1 MLQTCALYGG
11 ASYVNSWLGINFAVI
26 LAGIFVVTL
35 VYMLSR
41 FLPSS
46 MKGKITSVMKVELT
60 QLFISVIII
69 VVLIGAAST
78 ACAAST
84 SISQHVTHTTESPF
98 AYSDYYIGNLTLNT
112 GLRLLTNVYLTSIDY
127 GIDSRVYPSLINY
140 EGPGFLSHSASILS
154 KSAAN
159 KGIEIFSVGFNF
171 GEDLGANFGILS
183 DLYLAVFGPI
193 ITLVIGSLFVQY
205 LSIPIFEYTAFTIVL
220 PVALIMRSIAYSAS
234 GSGGLRS
241 ASNAVLAIAIA
252 VYLIYPLMISY
263 NSYIVNWIF
272 SVQNPYFQ
280 YLHTSFTIDSLPT
293 TFFSSLASGVSGVS
307 LFGVTTPSLNSLLGN
322 YATTG
327 VVSLFDPFA
336 VTSQVLTTIDEMA
349 QFIFV
354 GIFLFGLDVAVT
366 LGFAQSLASS
376 LDAGIEGAASFW
388 GNV

>member
-1 MLQTCALYGG
+1 MQTCALYGG

-46 MKGKITSVMKVELT
+46 MKGKITSVMRVELT

-69 VVLIGAAST
+69 IVLIGAAST
-78 ACAAST
+78 ACTAST
-84 SISQHVTHTTESPF
+84 AISQHVTHTTESPF

-112 GLRLLTNVYLTSIDY
+112 GLRLLTNIYLTSIDY
-127 GIDSRVYPSLINY
+127 GIDSRVYPALINY
-140 EGPGFLSHSASILS
+140 EGPGFLSHTASIVS
-154 KSAAN
+154 KSTAN
-159 KGIEIFSVGFNF
+159 KGVEIFSVGFSF
-171 GEDLGANFGILS
+171 GADLGANFGILS

-205 LSIPIFEYTAFTIVL
+205 LSIPIFEYTAFTVVL

-280 YLHTSFTIDSLPT
+280 YLHTAFTLDSLPS
-293 TFFSSLASGVSGVS
+293 TFFSSLSSSVSGS
-307 LFGVTTPSLNSLLGN
+307 FLGITTPSLNSLLGN
-322 YATTG
+322 YASTG
-327 VVSLFDPFA
+327 VLPLFDPFA
-336 VTSQVLTTIDEMA
+336 VTSQILTTIDEMA

-388 GNV
+388 GNI

>member
-46 MKGKITSVMKVELT
+46 MKGKITSVMRVELT

-69 VVLIGAAST
+69 IVLIGAAST
-78 ACAAST
+78 ACTAST
-84 SISQHVTHTTESPF
+84 AISQHVTHTTESPF

-112 GLRLLTNVYLTSIDY
+112 GLRLLTNIYLTSIDY
-127 GIDSRVYPSLINY
+127 GIDSRVYPALINY
-140 EGPGFLSHSASILS
+140 EGPGFLSHTASIVS
-154 KSAAN
+154 KSTAN
-159 KGIEIFSVGFNF
+159 KGVEIFSVGFSF
-171 GEDLGANFGILS
+171 GADLGANFGILS

-205 LSIPIFEYTAFTIVL
+205 LSIPIFEYTAFTVVL

-280 YLHTSFTIDSLPT
+280 YLHTSFTLDSLPS
-293 TFFSSLASGVSGVS
+293 TFFSSLSSSVSGS
-307 LFGVTTPSLNSLLGN
+307 FLGITTPSLNSLLGN
-322 YATTG
+322 YASTG
-327 VVSLFDPFA
+327 VLPLFDPFA
-336 VTSQVLTTIDEMA
+336 VTSQILTTIDEMA

-388 GNV
+388 GNI

>member
-1 MLQTCALYGG
+1 MQTCALYGG
-11 ASYVNSWLGINFAVI
+11 ASYVNSWLSINFAVI

-46 MKGKITSVMKVELT
+46 MKGKITSVMRVELT

-69 VVLIGAAST
+69 IVLIGAAST
-78 ACAAST
+78 ACTAST
-84 SISQHVTHTTESPF
+84 AISQHVTHTTESPF

-112 GLRLLTNVYLTSIDY
+112 GLRLLTNIYLTSIDY
-127 GIDSRVYPSLINY
+127 GIDSRVYPALINY
-140 EGPGFLSHSASILS
+140 EGPGFLSHTASIVS
-154 KSAAN
+154 KSTAN
-159 KGIEIFSVGFNF
+159 KGVEIFSVGFSF
-171 GEDLGANFGILS
+171 GADLGANFGILS

-205 LSIPIFEYTAFTIVL
+205 LSIPIFEYTAFTVVL

-280 YLHTSFTIDSLPT
+280 YLHTSFTLDSLPS
-293 TFFSSLASGVSGVS
+293 TFFSSLSSSVSGS
-307 LFGVTTPSLNSLLGN
+307 FLGITTPSLNSLLGN
-322 YATTG
+322 YASTG
-327 VVSLFDPFA
+327 VLPLFDPFA
-336 VTSQVLTTIDEMA
+336 VTSQILTTIDEMA

-388 GNV
+388 GNI

>member
-46 MKGKITSVMKVELT
+46 MKGKITSVMRVELT

-69 VVLIGAAST
+69 IVLLGAAST
-78 ACAAST
+78 ACSAST
-84 SISQHVTHTTESPF
+84 AISQHVTHTTESPF

-127 GIDSRVYPSLINY
+127 GIDSRVYPALINY
-140 EGPGFLSHSASILS
+140 EGPGFLSYSSQI
-154 KSAAN
+154 KSTSTAN
-159 KGIEIFSVGFNF
+159 PGAEIFSVSFNF

-280 YLHTSFTIDSLPT
+280 YLHTSFTLDSLPS
-293 TFFSSLASGVSGVS
+293 TFFSSLSSSVSGS
-307 LFGVTTPSLNSLLGN
+307 FLGISTPSLNSLLGN
-322 YATTG
+322 YASTG
-327 VVSLFDPFA
+327 VLPLFDPFA

-354 GIFLFGLDVAVT
+354 GIFLFGLDVTVT

-388 GNV
+388 GNI

>member
-11 ASYVNSWLGINFAVI
+11 ASYVNSWLSINFAVI

-46 MKGKITSVMKVELT
+46 MKGKITSVMRVELT

-69 VVLIGAAST
+69 IVLIGAAST
-78 ACAAST
+78 ACTAST
-84 SISQHVTHTTESPF
+84 AISQHVTHTTESPF

-112 GLRLLTNVYLTSIDY
+112 GLRLLTNIYLTSIDY
-127 GIDSRVYPSLINY
+127 GIDSRVYPALINY
-140 EGPGFLSHSASILS
+140 EGPGFLSHTAKIVS
-154 KSAAN
+154 KSTAN
-159 KGIEIFSVGFNF
+159 KGVEIFSVGFSF
-171 GEDLGANFGILS
+171 GADLGANFGILS

-205 LSIPIFEYTAFTIVL
+205 LSIPIFEYTAFTVVL

-280 YLHTSFTIDSLPT
+280 YLHTSFTLDSLPS
-293 TFFSSLASGVSGVS
+293 TFFSSLSSSVSGS
-307 LFGVTTPSLNSLLGN
+307 FLGITTPSLNSLLGN
-322 YATTG
+322 YASTG
-327 VVSLFDPFA
+327 VLPLFDPFA
-336 VTSQVLTTIDEMA
+336 VTSQILTTIDEMA

-388 GNV
+388 GNI

>member
-1 MLQTCALYGG
+1 MQTCALYGG

-46 MKGKITSVMKVELT
+46 MKGKITSVMRVELT

-69 VVLIGAAST
+69 IVLIGAAST
-78 ACAAST
+78 ACTAST
-84 SISQHVTHTTESPF
+84 AISQHVTHTTESPF

-112 GLRLLTNVYLTSIDY
+112 GLRLLTNIYLTSIDY
-127 GIDSRVYPSLINY
+127 GIDSRVYPALINY
-140 EGPGFLSHSASILS
+140 EGPGFLSHTASIVS
-154 KSAAN
+154 KSTAN
-159 KGIEIFSVGFNF
+159 KGVEIFSVGFSF
-171 GEDLGANFGILS
+171 GADLGANFGILS

-205 LSIPIFEYTAFTIVL
+205 LSIPIFEYTAFTVVL

-280 YLHTSFTIDSLPT
+280 YLHTSFTLDSLPS
-293 TFFSSLASGVSGVS
+293 TFFSSLSSSVSGS
-307 LFGVTTPSLNSLLGN
+307 FLGITTPSLNSLLGN
-322 YATTG
+322 YASTG
-327 VVSLFDPFA
+327 VLPLFDPFA
-336 VTSQVLTTIDEMA
+336 VTSQILTTIDEMA

-388 GNV
+388 GNI

>member
-1 MLQTCALYGG
+1 MMLQTCALYGG
-11 ASYVNSWLGINFAVI
+11 SSYVNNWLPINFAVI

-46 MKGKITSVMKVELT
+46 TKGKIVSVMRVELT

-69 VVLIGAAST
+69 VVLIFAAST
-78 ACAAST
+78 VCTASV
-84 SISQHVTHTTESPF
+84 SISQHVTHTSESPF
-98 AYSDYYIGNLTLNT
+98 EYSDYYIGNLTLNT

-127 GIDSRVYPSLINY
+127 GIDSRVYPSLLEY
-140 EGPGFLSHSASILS
+140 APLDFLSIATNTSKVVSFQASIGT
-154 KSAAN
+154 N
-159 KGIEIFSVGFNF
+159 
-171 GEDLGANFGILS
+171 LGANFGILA

-205 LSIPIFEYTAFTIVL
+205 LSIPIFEYTAFTVVL

-252 VYLIYPLMISY
+252 AYLIYPLMISY
-263 NSYIVNWIF
+263 NSYIVSWIF
-272 SVQNPYFQ
+272 SAQNPYFS
-280 YLHTSFTIDSLPT
+280 YLHESFTLDTLPS
-293 TFFSSLASGVSGVS
+293 TFFSSLASSTSGAS
-307 LFGVTTPSLNSLLGN
+307 AFGVTTPSLNSLLGN

-336 VTSQVLTTIDEMA
+336 VTSQIITTIDEMS

-354 GIFLFGLDVAVT
+354 GVFLFGLDVAVT
-366 LGFAQSLASS
+366 MGFAQSLAAS